1 MGRIMPSTMRIAI
14 PIAFVAVLLVADAF
28 AQNDQKRSGQ
38 WRNNYRDRP
47 ATFSAGMEIGIPVG
61 TFAENWG
68 RQIVGLS
75 GNVAAPMRQ
84 LPIDLGFDFS
94 WGHMGSSN
102 DIVAVDQAY
111 LRATTG
117 KLSVNSNVFGYHA
130 LARFKPIN
138 GKISPY
144 IEGLAGLRQYT
155 TKSVLRVE
163 GAERPISKDRNA
175 NSFAGS
181 AGWAIGVQVSPK
193 QTFYV
198 EGRVE
203 RLNTGKVSF
212 VDPRSVVINPDGEV
226 LYDTRS
232 TQTRVV
238 NIHLGIGLRF

>member
-1 MGRIMPSTMRIAI
+1 MSRIMPTTMRIAI
-14 PIAFVAVLLVADAF
+14 PLAFVAALLVADAA
-28 AQNDQKRSGQ
+28 AQNDQRRSGQ
-38 WRNNYRDRP
+38 WRDNYRDRP
-47 ATFSAGMEIGIPVG
+47 ATLSAGLEIGIPVG

-68 RQIVGLS
+68 REIVGVS
-75 GNVAAPMRQ
+75 ANMAVPMRL

-94 WGHMGSSN
+94 WGHMGSNN

-111 LRATTG
+111 LAVTTG
-117 KLSVNSNVFGYHA
+117 ELSVKSNVYGYHA

-138 GKISPY
+138 GKVSPY
-144 IEGLAGLRQYT
+144 IEGMAGLRQYT

-163 GAERPISKDRNA
+163 GADKPISKDRNA

-181 AGWAIGVQVSPK
+181 AGWAVGLQVAPN

-226 LYDTRS
+226 LFDTRS
-232 TQTRVV
+232 TPTRVV
-238 NIHLGIGLRF
+238 NIHLGVGFRF